1 MNLIISLF
9 PYGAEVETLCANA
22 GDASLIPGS
31 GRSPVGGNGK
41 SLQYSCL
48 ENPIDKED
56 WPATVHG
63 ITKRQD
69 LATKQLQ
76 HALALF

>member
-1 MNLIISLF
+1 MNLSISLF
-9 PYGAEVETLCANA
+9 PDGAKVETLSANA
-22 GDASLIPGS
+22 RDASSIPEL
-31 GRSPVGGNGK
+31 GRSPVGGNGN

-48 ENPIDKED
+48 ENPNDKQD
-56 WPATVHG
+56 WPATVNG
-63 ITKRQD
+63 ITKRHD

>member
-1 MNLIISLF
+1 MVKNQ
-9 PYGAEVETLCANA
+9 PANA
-22 GDASLIPGS
+22 GDMGLIPGS
-31 GRSPVGGNGK
+31 GLSPVGGNGN

-63 ITKRQD
+63 ITKRHD
-69 LATKQLQ
+69 LVTKQLQ

>member
-1 MNLIISLF
+1 MLKN
-9 PYGAEVETLCANA
+9 PPTNA
-22 GDASLIPGS
+22 GDTGDSGLIPGPGS
-31 GRSPVGGNGK
+31 SPGGGNGN

-56 WPATVHG
+56 WLATVHG
-63 ITKRQD
+63 ITKRHD

-76 HALALF
+76 HALAVF